1 MHKHQHFALLL
12 AFSTV
17 ISCGAAFAQGGPHDS
32 EETHPWRDIEYQP
45 SPGNMMAPPGRSYRT
60 DTQGVTD
67 YNAPMLP
74 ETETPCL
81 AKESVSDKPIPSNKY
96 NFGFK
101 AGEQKNYQGAY
112 SAGGGGS
119 SIGGGGKQGAN
130 LPPVGTG
137 SVDIDL
143 GK

>member
-1 MHKHQHFALLL
+1 MRKLQQLGFIL
-12 AFSTV
+12 AFISTL
-17 ISCGAAFAQGGPHDS
+17 SCGQVFAQSTHDS
-32 EETHPWRDIEYQP
+32 DETHPWADINYQP
-45 SPGNMMAPPGRSYRT
+45 SPGNMMAPPGQTYKT

-74 ETETPCL
+74 ETETPSL
-81 AKESVSDKPIPSNKY
+81 ADQSVSNKPIPTKY
-96 NFGFK
+96 NFGFPSGQDK
-101 AGEQKNYQGAY
+101 QYKGAY

-119 SIGGGGKQGAN
+119 SIGGGGKTGAN